1 MDRIR
6 DEFAVCETVTPQ
18 LVGDDS
24 SGDTDIRYESSTISI
39 KLTRIDAL
47 TVAIV
52 DSERSGTNR
61 VLCAGH

>member
-24 SGDTDIRYESSTISI
+24 SGDTDTRYESSIISV
-39 KLTRIDAL
+39 KLTRIDTL